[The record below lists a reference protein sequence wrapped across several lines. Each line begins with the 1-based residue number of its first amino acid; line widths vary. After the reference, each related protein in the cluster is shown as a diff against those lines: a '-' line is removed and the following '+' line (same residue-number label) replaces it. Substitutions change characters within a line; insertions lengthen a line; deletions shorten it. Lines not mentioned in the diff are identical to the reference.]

1 MKRPYCCDE
10 SRDLYE
16 RYYDRQQKGK
26 GDFPVYVG
34 RHLQRGHGIG
44 SVLSSL
50 FRRIIPTLKAI
61 APHVLRAGV
70 DMIEDVTSGKKW
82 KDAAIKRVPEALKRI
97 RIPGKPAA
105 TATLSTAANLLEKY
119 LPKQTGSGK
128 RKRRRRKE
136 SVARKRVKKDI
147 FG

>member
-1 MKRPYCCDE
+1 MILRSSK
-10 SRDLYE
+10 
-16 RYYDRQQKGK
+16 KGK

-44 SVLSSL
+44 SGLSSL

-61 APHVLRAGV
+61 APHMLRARI
-70 DMIEDVTSGKKW
+70 DMIEDVTFRQKVEGRGY
-82 KDAAIKRVPEALKRI
+82 KRSPEALKRI

-105 TATLSTAANLLEKY
+105 TATLSTTANLLERY

-128 RKRRRRKE
+128 RKRRPRKK
-136 SVARKRVKKDI
+136 SVARKRFKKDI

>member
-1 MKRPYCCDE
+1 VE
-10 SRDLYE
+10 
-16 RYYDRQQKGK
+16 
-26 GDFPVYVG
+26 G
-34 RHLQRGHGIG
+34 RGY
-44 SVLSSL
+44 
-50 FRRIIPTLKAI
+50 
-61 APHVLRAGV
+61 
-70 DMIEDVTSGKKW
+70 
-82 KDAAIKRVPEALKRI
+82 KRVPEALKRI

>member
-1 MKRPYCCDE
+1 MKRPYCCDK

-26 GDFPVYVG
+26 CGFPVYVG
-34 RHLQRGHGIG
+34 RHLQRRHGIG

-50 FRRIIPTLKAI
+50 FRRIIPILKAI

-82 KDAAIKRVPEALKRI
+82 KDAAVKRVPEALKRI
-97 RIPGKPAA
+97 RIPGKLSA
-105 TATLSTAANLLEKY
+105 TATLSTAANLLERY

-128 RKRRRRKE
+128 RRRRR
-136 SVARKRVKKDI
+136 
-147 FG
+147 

>member
-1 MKRPYCCDE
+1 
-10 SRDLYE
+10 
-16 RYYDRQQKGK
+16 
-26 GDFPVYVG
+26 
-34 RHLQRGHGIG
+34 
-44 SVLSSL
+44 VLSSL

-61 APHVLRAGV
+61 APHMLRAGV

-119 LPKQTGSGK
+119 MPKQTGSGK
-128 RKRRRRKE
+128 RKRRRHKT
-136 SVARKRVKKDI
+136 SVARKRVKNDI